1 MKNSFFL
8 MLTMAFVSCS
18 NEKSSEQAT
27 PSNTAP
33 MGTVADV
40 QVSDSITKV
49 FMLPDSI
56 NTALIIA
63 TYVEIDPESHT
74 LLMYAN
80 TNKKEAKRVRYLD
93 DGSVTTDKLLAI
105 SETVLR
111 SADKKLEFTINDSMV
126 VSKMADGKLLEH
138 FRTDANN

>member
-1 MKNSFFL
+1 MKNSLFL
-8 MLTMAFVSCS
+8 VLVLALASCN
-18 NEKSSEQAT
+18 NEKPAEQVT
-27 PSNTAP
+27 PTNTVPA
-33 MGTVADV
+33 GTVADI
-40 QVSDSITKV
+40 QTSDSITKI

-56 NTALIIA
+56 NTALVIA

-80 TNKKEAKRVRYLD
+80 TTKKEAKRVRYLD
-93 DGSVTTDKLLAI
+93 DGSVSSDKLQVV

-111 SADKKLEFTINDSMV
+111 SQDKKLEFTINDSMV